1 MTTWLIFF
9 WSLFGAF
16 TLTWFLLRIY
26 LRRKDTRF
34 TLQPSPEFSRFQR
47 SYLYVCCSLYFADWL
62 QSPYSYAVYQAYGYS
77 VGDIAI
83 LFITSYISSTIFSL
97 FVNLLID
104 KYGRRRFGLI
114 YCALHLVSCLVL
126 LSENFWVLLCGRLVS
141 GIAVTILWSTFETW
155 LVSQHIARGFPS
167 EWLSNL
173 ISLTNFLNYF
183 LAVLAGLVSS
193 VVVSRFEY
201 NSPFL
206 LSTFVLFVPFFVI
219 YFTWT
224 ENFGDSSN
232 SFMKG
237 LYGTLNSIRNDWTL
251 LLLGIIQ
258 TIFEASISFWMFSW
272 TPILH
277 KHVEEFSESEN
288 GLEGLVFASYMTC
301 SMIGSSI
308 FSLLSNHFRAEEI
321 YKFNIF
327 FASLSFFFGAIQNGF
342 TAFIAFSAFQVCSGI
357 HFPCVGYLWSKYIPD
372 ENRGTFTHFF
382 RIPTTLVVIILLY
395 LASIYT
401 WAVLYLICGVGL
413 FIAMCLQFIFS
424 VKNKKDLVISSESDW
439 LVH

>member
-1 MTTWLIFF
+1 MTAWLIFF
-9 WSLFGAF
+9 WSLFGSIA
-16 TLTWFLLRIY
+16 LVLFLLRFY

-62 QSPYSYAVYQAYGYS
+62 QSPYSYAVYQGYGYS

-83 LFITSYISSTIFSL
+83 LFSTSSISSTIFSI

-114 YCALHLVSCLVL
+114 YCALHLLSCLVL
-126 LSENFWVLLCGRLVS
+126 LSENFWVLLCGRVVG
-141 GIAVTILWSTFETW
+141 GIAATILWSTFESW
-155 LVSQHIARGFPS
+155 LVSQHIARGFTT

-206 LSTFVLFVPFFVI
+206 LSAFVLVVPFVVI

-232 SFMKG
+232 SLMKG
-237 LYGTLNSIRNDWTL
+237 FSATFNSIRNVLHIYPPNSDWTL

-277 KHVEEFSESEN
+277 KHVEN
-288 GLEGLVFASYMTC
+288 QKM
-301 SMIGSSI
+301 
-308 FSLLSNHFRAEEI
+308 
-321 YKFNIF
+321 
-327 FASLSFFFGAIQNGF
+327 
-342 TAFIAFSAFQVCSGI
+342 
-357 HFPCVGYLWSKYIPD
+357 D
-372 ENRGTFTHFF
+372 
-382 RIPTTLVVIILLY
+382 
-395 LASIYT
+395 
-401 WAVLYLICGVGL
+401 
-413 FIAMCLQFIFS
+413 
-424 VKNKKDLVISSESDW
+424 
-439 LVH
+439 